1 MKAFLDF
8 IANNH
13 VVAIIVAAVIAVAVA
28 TLIIVSAKKKQ
39 KKRDK
44 EYAEMFKEVPIVN
57 DDTEEINANENL
69 PEFTV
74 HEMDWLKG
82 ERGFEGVL
90 RTKLPPL
97 KAQPE
102 TAASNAKSTATP
114 DDGEAKQTKQ
124 ATQPENI
131 GKDEPKNVATA
142 TDETSKSAKKQKK
155 SSKKAENEAKK
166 KIATDGNAG
175 TNAETVAIASTQLSI
190 DDLTEKKIADPDEKA
205 ISDEKVISDEKAIAD
220 ASENVKTENIKEE
233 QMKKETAKRATVKAE
248 ANTPAEKVATEKT
261 VAEKTAA
268 RRTATEKVAAEKPV
282 TNKTEKVIA
291 EKPATDK
298 TEKVVT
304 EKPAAN
310 KTENVV
316 AEKTATDKTENVV
329 TEKPATDKTDK
340 KTLGKWII
348 KEKGEGEF
356 VAYLYANNKELML
369 TSETYSSPDG
379 AKKGIATIRKNAAID
394 DNFTYYRDKNKNYF
408 FKLKTSKNRFLCVG
422 ETYANKS
429 ACLKSIESVK
439 NFVDSPL
446 AEKIEKDVTVINYT
460 PMQDETYV
468 PRKNSGKWIISKL
481 DDETYFAQLFAS
493 NGELLLSSESYA
505 SYSSAKD
512 AVENITQNGLNGNF
526 IIDSDKKGRYFFK
539 IRNAQKLTLCVG
551 ETYSQLT
558 ACQSAIESVFGFL
571 KTAKL
576 AEGK

>member
-1 MKAFLDF
+1 MKAILDF
-8 IANNH
+8 IANNR
-13 VVAIIVAAVIAVAVA
+13 VVTIIFTAVIVIAVVVFLIVA
-28 TLIIVSAKKKQ
+28 AKKKQ
-39 KKRDK
+39 QKRDK

-57 DDTEEINANENL
+57 ADTEEINANENL

-90 RTKLPPL
+90 RTKLPPV
-97 KAQPE
+97 KAQRE
-102 TAASNAKSTATP
+102 TEANNPKPTENADAKATRTLRTESGP
-114 DDGEAKQTKQ
+114 NNTVKA
-124 ATQPENI
+124 N
-131 GKDEPKNVATA
+131 DES
-142 TDETSKSAKKQKK
+142 DESAKKQKK
-155 SSKKAENEAKK
+155 SGKKTEKDGK
-166 KIATDGNAG
+166 RKTATNDNK
-175 TNAETVAIASTQLSI
+175 ETGAVVSTQLSI
-190 DDLTEKKIADPDEKA
+190 DDLTEKNAAETDEKT
-205 ISDEKVISDEKAIAD
+205 IAD
-220 ASENVKTENIKEE
+220 ASESVKSVKKENIKEE
-233 QMKKETAKRATVKAE
+233 IMKKGSTKSATVKTE
-248 ANTPAEKVATEKT
+248 TDTPAEKVATEQT
-261 VAEKTAA
+261 
-268 RRTATEKVAAEKPV
+268 AAEKPV
-282 TNKTEKVIA
+282 TEKTAKEKVI
-291 EKPATDK
+291 E
-298 TEKVVT
+298 
-304 EKPAAN
+304 EKPAA
-310 KTENVV
+310 
-316 AEKTATDKTENVV
+316 
-329 TEKPATDKTDK
+329 DK

-356 VAYLYANNKELML
+356 VAYLYANNKEIML

-394 DNFTYYRDKNKNYF
+394 ENFTYYRDKNKNYF
-408 FKLKTSKNRFLCVG
+408 FKLKTSKNRLLCAG

-446 AEKIEKDVTVINYT
+446 AEKIEKDVTIINYT
-460 PMQDETYV
+460 PGQDEAYT
-468 PRKNSGKWIISKL
+468 PRKNSGKWVISEL
-481 DDETYFAQLFAS
+481 DDETFIAQLFAS

-526 IIDSDKKGRYFFK
+526 IIDSDKKGRFFFK

-576 AEGK
+576 AEEK

>member
-1 MKAFLDF
+1 MKAILDF
-8 IANNH
+8 IANNR
-13 VVAIIVAAVIAVAVA
+13 VVTIIFAAVVVIAVVVFLIVAA
-28 TLIIVSAKKKQ
+28 KKNQ

-90 RTKLPPL
+90 RTKLPPV
-97 KAQPE
+97 KAQRGTEANNPKPTENADEQAARTLRPE
-102 TAASNAKSTATP
+102 SGPNNTVKAN
-114 DDGEAKQTKQ
+114 
-124 ATQPENI
+124 
-131 GKDEPKNVATA
+131 DES
-142 TDETSKSAKKQKK
+142 DESAKKQKK
-155 SSKKAENEAKK
+155 SGKKAEKDGK
-166 KIATDGNAG
+166 RKTATNDNK
-175 TNAETVAIASTQLSI
+175 ETGAAVSTQLSI
-190 DDLTEKKIADPDEKA
+190 DDLTEKNADETDEKTF
-205 ISDEKVISDEKAIAD
+205 AD
-220 ASENVKTENIKEE
+220 ASESVKSVKKENIKEE
-233 QMKKETAKRATVKAE
+233 IMKKGSTKNSTAKTE
-248 ANTPAEKVATEKT
+248 ADIPAEKVATEQT
-261 VAEKTAA
+261 VAEKSV
-268 RRTATEKVAAEKPV
+268 TEKTTK
-282 TNKTEKVIA
+282 EKVIA
-291 EKPATDK
+291 EKPA
-298 TEKVVT
+298 
-304 EKPAAN
+304 A
-310 KTENVV
+310 
-316 AEKTATDKTENVV
+316 
-329 TEKPATDKTDK
+329 DK
-340 KTLGKWII
+340 KALGKWII

-356 VAYLYANNKELML
+356 VAYLYANNKEIML

-394 DNFTYYRDKNKNYF
+394 ENFTYYRDKNKNYF
-408 FKLKTSKNRFLCVG
+408 FKLKTSKNRLLCAG

-446 AEKIEKDVTVINYT
+446 AEKIEKDVTIINYT
-460 PMQDETYV
+460 PGQDEAYT
-468 PRKNSGKWIISKL
+468 PRKNSGKWVISEL
-481 DDETYFAQLFAS
+481 DDETFIAQLFAS

-526 IIDSDKKGRYFFK
+526 IIDSDKKGRFFFK

-576 AEGK
+576 AEEK

>member
-1 MKAFLDF
+1 MKAILDF
-8 IANNH
+8 IANNRAVTIIFAA
-13 VVAIIVAAVIAVAVA
+13 VVVIAVVVFLIVA
-28 TLIIVSAKKKQ
+28 AKKKQ
-39 KKRDK
+39 QKRDK

-90 RTKLPPL
+90 RTKLPPV
-97 KAQPE
+97 KAQRETEANNPNPTENADAKATRTLRPE
-102 TAASNAKSTATP
+102 SEPNDTVKAN
-114 DDGEAKQTKQ
+114 
-124 ATQPENI
+124 
-131 GKDEPKNVATA
+131 DES
-142 TDETSKSAKKQKK
+142 DESAKKQKK
-155 SSKKAENEAKK
+155 SGKKAEKDGKK
-166 KIATDGNAG
+166 KTATNDNK
-175 TNAETVAIASTQLSI
+175 ETGAAVSTQLSI
-190 DDLTEKKIADPDEKA
+190 DDLTEKNADETDEKTF
-205 ISDEKVISDEKAIAD
+205 AD
-220 ASENVKTENIKEE
+220 ASESVKSVKKENIKEE
-233 QMKKETAKRATVKAE
+233 IMKKGSTKNSTVKTE
-248 ANTPAEKVATEKT
+248 ADIPAEKVATEQT
-261 VAEKTAA
+261 VAEKSV
-268 RRTATEKVAAEKPV
+268 TEKTTK
-282 TNKTEKVIA
+282 EKVIA
-291 EKPATDK
+291 EKPA
-298 TEKVVT
+298 
-304 EKPAAN
+304 A
-310 KTENVV
+310 
-316 AEKTATDKTENVV
+316 
-329 TEKPATDKTDK
+329 DK

-356 VAYLYANNKELML
+356 VAYLYANNKEIML

-394 DNFTYYRDKNKNYF
+394 ENFTYYRDKNKNYF
-408 FKLKTSKNRFLCVG
+408 FKLKTSKNRLLCAG

-446 AEKIEKDVTVINYT
+446 AEKIEKDVTIINYT
-460 PMQDETYV
+460 PGQDEAYT
-468 PRKNSGKWIISKL
+468 PRKNSGKWVISEL
-481 DDETYFAQLFAS
+481 DDETFIAQLFAS

-526 IIDSDKKGRYFFK
+526 IIDSDKKGRFFFK

-576 AEGK
+576 AEEK

>member
-1 MKAFLDF
+1 MKAILDF
-8 IANNH
+8 IANNRAVTIIFAA
-13 VVAIIVAAVIAVAVA
+13 VVVIAVVVFLIVAA
-28 TLIIVSAKKKQ
+28 KKNQ

-57 DDTEEINANENL
+57 ADTEEINANENL

-90 RTKLPPL
+90 RTKLPPV
-97 KAQPE
+97 KAQRETEANNPKPTENADAKATRSLRPE
-102 TAASNAKSTATP
+102 SAP
-114 DDGEAKQTKQ
+114 DNTVKA
-124 ATQPENI
+124 N
-131 GKDEPKNVATA
+131 DES
-142 TDETSKSAKKQKK
+142 DESAKKQKK
-155 SSKKAENEAKK
+155 SGKKAEKDGK
-166 KIATDGNAG
+166 RKTATNDNK
-175 TNAETVAIASTQLSI
+175 ETGAAVSTQLSI
-190 DDLTEKKIADPDEKA
+190 DDLTEKNAAETDEKTF
-205 ISDEKVISDEKAIAD
+205 AD
-220 ASENVKTENIKEE
+220 ASESVKSVKKENIKEE
-233 QMKKETAKRATVKAE
+233 IMKKGSTKNATVKTKADI
-248 ANTPAEKVATEKT
+248 PAEKVATEQT
-261 VAEKTAA
+261 VAEKS
-268 RRTATEKVAAEKPV
+268 ATEKN
-282 TNKTEKVIA
+282 TQEKVVA
-291 EKPATDK
+291 EKPA
-298 TEKVVT
+298 
-304 EKPAAN
+304 A
-310 KTENVV
+310 
-316 AEKTATDKTENVV
+316 
-329 TEKPATDKTDK
+329 DK
-340 KTLGKWII
+340 KSLGKWII

-356 VAYLYANNKELML
+356 VAYLYANNKEIML

-394 DNFTYYRDKNKNYF
+394 ENFTYYRDKNKNYF
-408 FKLKTSKNRFLCVG
+408 FKLKTSKNRLLCAG

-446 AEKIEKDVTVINYT
+446 AEKIEKDVTIINYT
-460 PMQDETYV
+460 PGQDEAYT
-468 PRKNSGKWIISKL
+468 PRKNSGKWVISEL
-481 DDETYFAQLFAS
+481 DDETFIAQLFAS

-526 IIDSDKKGRYFFK
+526 IIDSDKKGRFFFK

-576 AEGK
+576 AEEK

>member
-1 MKAFLDF
+1 MKAILDF
-8 IANNH
+8 IANNR
-13 VVAIIVAAVIAVAVA
+13 VVTIIFAAVVVIAVVVFIIVAA
-28 TLIIVSAKKKQ
+28 KKKQ
-39 KKRDK
+39 QKRDK

-90 RTKLPPL
+90 RTKLPPV
-97 KAQPE
+97 KAQRGTEANNPKPTE
-102 TAASNAKSTATP
+102 NA
-114 DDGEAKQTKQ
+114 DEQ
-124 ATQPENI
+124 ATRTLRPESGPNNTV
-131 GKDEPKNVATA
+131 KANDES
-142 TDETSKSAKKQKK
+142 DESAKKQKK
-155 SSKKAENEAKK
+155 SGKKAEKDGK
-166 KIATDGNAG
+166 RKTATNDNK
-175 TNAETVAIASTQLSI
+175 ETGAAVSTQLSI
-190 DDLTEKKIADPDEKA
+190 DDLTEKNADETDEKTF
-205 ISDEKVISDEKAIAD
+205 AD
-220 ASENVKTENIKEE
+220 ASESVKSVKIENIKEE
-233 QMKKETAKRATVKAE
+233 IMKKGSTKNSTVKTE
-248 ANTPAEKVATEKT
+248 ADIPAEKVATEQT
-261 VAEKTAA
+261 VAEKSV
-268 RRTATEKVAAEKPV
+268 TEKNTK
-282 TNKTEKVIA
+282 EKVIA
-291 EKPATDK
+291 EKPA
-298 TEKVVT
+298 
-304 EKPAAN
+304 A
-310 KTENVV
+310 
-316 AEKTATDKTENVV
+316 
-329 TEKPATDKTDK
+329 DK
-340 KTLGKWII
+340 KALGKWII

-356 VAYLYANNKELML
+356 VAYLYANNKEIML

-394 DNFTYYRDKNKNYF
+394 ENFTYYRDKNKNYF
-408 FKLKTSKNRFLCVG
+408 FKLKTSKNRLLCAG

-446 AEKIEKDVTVINYT
+446 AEKIEKDVTIINYT
-460 PMQDETYV
+460 PGQDEAYT
-468 PRKNSGKWIISKL
+468 PRKNSGKWVISEL
-481 DDETYFAQLFAS
+481 DDETFIAQLFAS

-526 IIDSDKKGRYFFK
+526 IIDSDKKGRFFFK

-576 AEGK
+576 AEEK

>member
-1 MKAFLDF
+1 MKAILDF
-8 IANNH
+8 IANNR
-13 VVAIIVAAVIAVAVA
+13 VVTIIFAAVVVIAVVVFLIVAA
-28 TLIIVSAKKKQ
+28 KKNQ

-57 DDTEEINANENL
+57 ADTEEINANENL

-90 RTKLPPL
+90 RTKLPPV
-97 KAQPE
+97 KAQRETEANNPKPTENADAKATRTLRPE
-102 TAASNAKSTATP
+102 SGPNDTVKAN
-114 DDGEAKQTKQ
+114 
-124 ATQPENI
+124 
-131 GKDEPKNVATA
+131 DES
-142 TDETSKSAKKQKK
+142 DESAKKQKK
-155 SSKKAENEAKK
+155 SGKKTEKDGK
-166 KIATDGNAG
+166 RKTATNDNK
-175 TNAETVAIASTQLSI
+175 ETGAVVSTQLSI
-190 DDLTEKKIADPDEKA
+190 DDLTEKNADETDEKTF
-205 ISDEKVISDEKAIAD
+205 AD
-220 ASENVKTENIKEE
+220 ASESVKSVKKENIKEE
-233 QMKKETAKRATVKAE
+233 IMKKGSTKNSTAKTE
-248 ANTPAEKVATEKT
+248 ADIPAEKVATEQT
-261 VAEKTAA
+261 VAEKSV
-268 RRTATEKVAAEKPV
+268 TEKTTK
-282 TNKTEKVIA
+282 EKVIA
-291 EKPATDK
+291 EKPA
-298 TEKVVT
+298 
-304 EKPAAN
+304 A
-310 KTENVV
+310 
-316 AEKTATDKTENVV
+316 
-329 TEKPATDKTDK
+329 DK
-340 KTLGKWII
+340 KPLGKWVI

-356 VAYLYANNKELML
+356 VAYLYANNKEIML

-394 DNFTYYRDKNKNYF
+394 ENFTYYRDKNKNYF
-408 FKLKTSKNRFLCVG
+408 FKLKTSKNRLLCAG

-446 AEKIEKDVTVINYT
+446 AEKIEKDVTIINYT
-460 PMQDETYV
+460 PGQDEAYT
-468 PRKNSGKWIISKL
+468 PRKNSGKWVISEL
-481 DDETYFAQLFAS
+481 DDETFIAQLFAS

-526 IIDSDKKGRYFFK
+526 IIDSDKKGRFFFK

-576 AEGK
+576 AEEK

>member
-1 MKAFLDF
+1 MKAILDF
-8 IANNH
+8 IANNRAVTIIFAA
-13 VVAIIVAAVIAVAVA
+13 VVVIAVVVFLIVAA
-28 TLIIVSAKKKQ
+28 KKNQ

-57 DDTEEINANENL
+57 ADTEEINANENL

-90 RTKLPPL
+90 RTKLPPV
-97 KAQPE
+97 KAQRETEANNPKPTENADAKATRSLRPE
-102 TAASNAKSTATP
+102 SGP
-114 DDGEAKQTKQ
+114 DNTVKA
-124 ATQPENI
+124 N
-131 GKDEPKNVATA
+131 DES
-142 TDETSKSAKKQKK
+142 DESAKKQKK
-155 SSKKAENEAKK
+155 SGKKAEKDGK
-166 KIATDGNAG
+166 RKTATNDNK
-175 TNAETVAIASTQLSI
+175 ETGAAVSTQLSI
-190 DDLTEKKIADPDEKA
+190 DDLTEKNAAETDEKTF
-205 ISDEKVISDEKAIAD
+205 AD
-220 ASENVKTENIKEE
+220 ASESVKSVKKENIKEDI
-233 QMKKETAKRATVKAE
+233 MKKGSTKNATVKTKADI
-248 ANTPAEKVATEKT
+248 PAEKVATEQT
-261 VAEKTAA
+261 VAEKS
-268 RRTATEKVAAEKPV
+268 ATEKN
-282 TNKTEKVIA
+282 TQEKVVA
-291 EKPATDK
+291 EKPA
-298 TEKVVT
+298 
-304 EKPAAN
+304 A
-310 KTENVV
+310 
-316 AEKTATDKTENVV
+316 
-329 TEKPATDKTDK
+329 DK
-340 KTLGKWII
+340 KSLGKWII

-356 VAYLYANNKELML
+356 VAYLYANNKEIML

-394 DNFTYYRDKNKNYF
+394 ENFTYYRDKNKNYF
-408 FKLKTSKNRFLCVG
+408 FKLKTSKNRLLCAG

-446 AEKIEKDVTVINYT
+446 AEKIEKDVTIINYT
-460 PMQDETYV
+460 PGQDEAYT
-468 PRKNSGKWIISKL
+468 PRKNSGKWVISEL
-481 DDETYFAQLFAS
+481 DDETFIAQLFAS

-526 IIDSDKKGRYFFK
+526 IIDSDKKGRFFFK

-576 AEGK
+576 AEEK

>member
-1 MKAFLDF
+1 MKAILDF
-8 IANNH
+8 IANNR
-13 VVAIIVAAVIAVAVA
+13 VVTIIFAAVIVIAVVVFLIVA
-28 TLIIVSAKKKQ
+28 AKKKQ

-90 RTKLPPL
+90 RTKLPPV
-97 KAQPE
+97 KAQRE
-102 TAASNAKSTATP
+102 TEANNPKPTENA
-114 DDGEAKQTKQ
+114 DEQ
-124 ATQPENI
+124 ATRTLRPESGPNDTV
-131 GKDEPKNVATA
+131 KANDES
-142 TDETSKSAKKQKK
+142 DESAKKQKK
-155 SSKKAENEAKK
+155 SGKKAEKDGK
-166 KIATDGNAG
+166 RKTATNDNK
-175 TNAETVAIASTQLSI
+175 ETGAAVSTQLSI
-190 DDLTEKKIADPDEKA
+190 DDLTEKTADETDEKTF
-205 ISDEKVISDEKAIAD
+205 AD
-220 ASENVKTENIKEE
+220 ASSVKSVKIDNIKEE
-233 QMKKETAKRATVKAE
+233 IMKKGSTKNATAKTE
-248 ANTPAEKVATEKT
+248 ADIPAEKVATEQT
-261 VAEKTAA
+261 VAEKSV
-268 RRTATEKVAAEKPV
+268 TEKTTK
-282 TNKTEKVIA
+282 EKVIA
-291 EKPATDK
+291 EKPA
-298 TEKVVT
+298 
-304 EKPAAN
+304 A
-310 KTENVV
+310 
-316 AEKTATDKTENVV
+316 
-329 TEKPATDKTDK
+329 DK
-340 KTLGKWII
+340 KTLGKWVI

-356 VAYLYANNKELML
+356 VAYLYANNKEIML

-394 DNFTYYRDKNKNYF
+394 ENFTYYRDKNKNYF
-408 FKLKTSKNRFLCVG
+408 FKLKTSKNRLLCAG

-446 AEKIEKDVTVINYT
+446 AEKIEKDVTIINYT
-460 PMQDETYV
+460 PGQDEAYT
-468 PRKNSGKWIISKL
+468 PRKNSGKWVISEL
-481 DDETYFAQLFAS
+481 DDETFIAQLFAS

-526 IIDSDKKGRYFFK
+526 IIDSDKKGRFFFK

-576 AEGK
+576 AEEK

>member
-1 MKAFLDF
+1 MKAILDF
-8 IANNH
+8 IANNR
-13 VVAIIVAAVIAVAVA
+13 VVTIIFAAVVVIAVVVFLIVAA
-28 TLIIVSAKKKQ
+28 KKNQ

-90 RTKLPPL
+90 RTKLPPV
-97 KAQPE
+97 KAQRETEANNPNPTENADAKATRTLRPE
-102 TAASNAKSTATP
+102 SEPNDTVKAN
-114 DDGEAKQTKQ
+114 
-124 ATQPENI
+124 
-131 GKDEPKNVATA
+131 DES
-142 TDETSKSAKKQKK
+142 DESAKRQKK
-155 SSKKAENEAKK
+155 SGKKAEKDGK
-166 KIATDGNAG
+166 RKTATNDNK
-175 TNAETVAIASTQLSI
+175 ETGAAVSTQLSI
-190 DDLTEKKIADPDEKA
+190 DDLTEKNADETDEKT
-205 ISDEKVISDEKAIAD
+205 IAD
-220 ASENVKTENIKEE
+220 ASESVKSVKIENIKEE
-233 QMKKETAKRATVKAE
+233 IMKKGSTKNSTAKTE
-248 ANTPAEKVATEKT
+248 ADIPAEKVATEQT
-261 VAEKTAA
+261 VAEKSV
-268 RRTATEKVAAEKPV
+268 TEKTTK
-282 TNKTEKVIA
+282 EKVVA
-291 EKPATDK
+291 EKPA
-298 TEKVVT
+298 
-304 EKPAAN
+304 
-310 KTENVV
+310 
-316 AEKTATDKTENVV
+316 
-329 TEKPATDKTDK
+329 TDK
-340 KTLGKWII
+340 KTLGKWVI

-356 VAYLYANNKELML
+356 VAYLYANNKEIML

-394 DNFTYYRDKNKNYF
+394 ENFTYYRDKNKNYF
-408 FKLKTSKNRFLCVG
+408 FKLKTSKNRLLCAG

-446 AEKIEKDVTVINYT
+446 AEKIEKDVTIINYT
-460 PMQDETYV
+460 PGQDEAYT
-468 PRKNSGKWIISKL
+468 PRKNSGKWVISEL
-481 DDETYFAQLFAS
+481 DDETFIAQLFAS

-526 IIDSDKKGRYFFK
+526 IIDSDKKGRFFFK

-576 AEGK
+576 AEEK

>member
-1 MKAFLDF
+1 MKAILDF
-8 IANNH
+8 IANNR
-13 VVAIIVAAVIAVAVA
+13 VVTIIFAAVVVIAVVVFLIVAA
-28 TLIIVSAKKKQ
+28 KKNQ

-90 RTKLPPL
+90 RTKLPPV
-97 KAQPE
+97 KAQRGTEANNPKPTE
-102 TAASNAKSTATP
+102 NADA
-114 DDGEAKQTKQ
+114 Q
-124 ATQPENI
+124 ATRTLRPESGPNNTV
-131 GKDEPKNVATA
+131 KANDES
-142 TDETSKSAKKQKK
+142 DESAKKQKK
-155 SSKKAENEAKK
+155 SGKKTEKDGK
-166 KIATDGNAG
+166 RKTATNDNK
-175 TNAETVAIASTQLSI
+175 ETGAAVSTQLSI
-190 DDLTEKKIADPDEKA
+190 DDLTEKNADETDEKTF
-205 ISDEKVISDEKAIAD
+205 AD
-220 ASENVKTENIKEE
+220 ASENVKSVKKENIKEE
-233 QMKKETAKRATVKAE
+233 IMKKGSTKSATVKTE
-248 ANTPAEKVATEKT
+248 ADVPVEKVATEQT
-261 VAEKTAA
+261 VAEKSV
-268 RRTATEKVAAEKPV
+268 TEKTTK
-282 TNKTEKVIA
+282 EKVIA
-291 EKPATDK
+291 EKPA
-298 TEKVVT
+298 
-304 EKPAAN
+304 A
-310 KTENVV
+310 
-316 AEKTATDKTENVV
+316 
-329 TEKPATDKTDK
+329 DK
-340 KTLGKWII
+340 KTLGKWVI

-356 VAYLYANNKELML
+356 VAYLYANNKEIML

-394 DNFTYYRDKNKNYF
+394 ENFTYYRDKNKNYF
-408 FKLKTSKNRFLCVG
+408 FKLKTSKNRLLCAG

-446 AEKIEKDVTVINYT
+446 AEKIEKDVTIINYT
-460 PMQDETYV
+460 PGQDEAYT
-468 PRKNSGKWIISKL
+468 PRKNSGKWVISEL
-481 DDETYFAQLFAS
+481 DDETFIAQLFAS

-526 IIDSDKKGRYFFK
+526 IIDSDKKGRFFFK

-571 KTAKL
+571 KSAKL
-576 AEGK
+576 AEEK

>member
-1 MKAFLDF
+1 MKAILDF
-8 IANNH
+8 IANNR
-13 VVAIIVAAVIAVAVA
+13 VVTIIFAAVVVIAVVVFLIVAA
-28 TLIIVSAKKKQ
+28 KKSQ

-90 RTKLPPL
+90 RTKLPPV
-97 KAQPE
+97 KAQRE
-102 TAASNAKSTATP
+102 TEANNPKPTENA
-114 DDGEAKQTKQ
+114 DEQ
-124 ATQPENI
+124 ATRTLRPESGPNDTV
-131 GKDEPKNVATA
+131 KANDES
-142 TDETSKSAKKQKK
+142 DESAKKQKK
-155 SSKKAENEAKK
+155 SGKKAEKDGK
-166 KIATDGNAG
+166 RKTATNDNK
-175 TNAETVAIASTQLSI
+175 ETGAAVSTQLSI
-190 DDLTEKKIADPDEKA
+190 DDLTEKNADKTDEKTF
-205 ISDEKVISDEKAIAD
+205 AD
-220 ASENVKTENIKEE
+220 ASESVKSVKKENIKEE
-233 QMKKETAKRATVKAE
+233 IMKKGSTKNSTVKTE
-248 ANTPAEKVATEKT
+248 ADIPAEKVATEQT
-261 VAEKTAA
+261 VAEKSV
-268 RRTATEKVAAEKPV
+268 TEKTTK
-282 TNKTEKVIA
+282 EKVVA
-291 EKPATDK
+291 EKPA
-298 TEKVVT
+298 
-304 EKPAAN
+304 A
-310 KTENVV
+310 
-316 AEKTATDKTENVV
+316 
-329 TEKPATDKTDK
+329 DK
-340 KTLGKWII
+340 KSLGKWII

-356 VAYLYANNKELML
+356 VAYLYANNKEIML

-394 DNFTYYRDKNKNYF
+394 ENFTYYRDKNKNYF
-408 FKLKTSKNRFLCVG
+408 FKLKTSKNRLLCAG

-446 AEKIEKDVTVINYT
+446 AEKIEKDVTIINYT
-460 PMQDETYV
+460 PGQDEAYT
-468 PRKNSGKWIISKL
+468 PRKNSGKWVISEL
-481 DDETYFAQLFAS
+481 DDETFIAQLFAS

-526 IIDSDKKGRYFFK
+526 IIDSDKKGRFFFK

-576 AEGK
+576 AEEK

>member
-1 MKAFLDF
+1 MKAILDF
-8 IANNH
+8 IANNR
-13 VVAIIVAAVIAVAVA
+13 VVTIIFAAVVVIAVVVFLIVAA
-28 TLIIVSAKKKQ
+28 KKNQ

-90 RTKLPPL
+90 RTKLPPV
-97 KAQPE
+97 KAQRE
-102 TAASNAKSTATP
+102 TEANNPKPTENA
-114 DDGEAKQTKQ
+114 DEQ
-124 ATQPENI
+124 ATRTLRPESGPNNTV
-131 GKDEPKNVATA
+131 KANDES
-142 TDETSKSAKKQKK
+142 DESAKKQKK
-155 SSKKAENEAKK
+155 SGKKAEKDGK
-166 KIATDGNAG
+166 RKTATNDNK
-175 TNAETVAIASTQLSI
+175 ETGAAVSTQLSI
-190 DDLTEKKIADPDEKA
+190 DDLTEKTADETDEKTF
-205 ISDEKVISDEKAIAD
+205 AD
-220 ASENVKTENIKEE
+220 ASESVKSVKKENIKEE
-233 QMKKETAKRATVKAE
+233 IMKKGSTKNATVKTE
-248 ANTPAEKVATEKT
+248 ADVPAEKVATEQT
-261 VAEKTAA
+261 VAEKSV
-268 RRTATEKVAAEKPV
+268 TEKTTK
-282 TNKTEKVIA
+282 EKVVA
-291 EKPATDK
+291 EKPA
-298 TEKVVT
+298 
-304 EKPAAN
+304 A
-310 KTENVV
+310 
-316 AEKTATDKTENVV
+316 
-329 TEKPATDKTDK
+329 DK
-340 KTLGKWII
+340 KALGKWII

-356 VAYLYANNKELML
+356 VAYLYANNKEIML

-394 DNFTYYRDKNKNYF
+394 ENFTYYRDKNKNYF
-408 FKLKTSKNRFLCVG
+408 FKLKTSKNRLLCAG

-446 AEKIEKDVTVINYT
+446 AEKIEKDVTIINYT
-460 PMQDETYV
+460 PGQDEAYT
-468 PRKNSGKWIISKL
+468 PRKNSGKWVISEL
-481 DDETYFAQLFAS
+481 DDETFIAQLFAS

-526 IIDSDKKGRYFFK
+526 IIDSDKKGRFFFK

-576 AEGK
+576 AEEK

>member
-1 MKAFLDF
+1 MKAILDF
-8 IANNH
+8 IANNR
-13 VVAIIVAAVIAVAVA
+13 VVTIIFAAVVVIAVVVFLIVAA
-28 TLIIVSAKKKQ
+28 KKNQ

-57 DDTEEINANENL
+57 ADTEEINANENL

-90 RTKLPPL
+90 RTKLLPV
-97 KAQPE
+97 KAQRETEANNPKPTENADAKATRSLRPE
-102 TAASNAKSTATP
+102 SGP
-114 DDGEAKQTKQ
+114 DNTVKA
-124 ATQPENI
+124 N
-131 GKDEPKNVATA
+131 DES
-142 TDETSKSAKKQKK
+142 DESAKKQKK
-155 SSKKAENEAKK
+155 SGKKAEKDGK
-166 KIATDGNAG
+166 RKTATNDNK
-175 TNAETVAIASTQLSI
+175 ETSAAVSTQLSI
-190 DDLTEKKIADPDEKA
+190 DDLTEKNADETDEKTF
-205 ISDEKVISDEKAIAD
+205 AD
-220 ASENVKTENIKEE
+220 ASESVKSVKKENIKEE
-233 QMKKETAKRATVKAE
+233 IMKKGSTKNATVKTKADI
-248 ANTPAEKVATEKT
+248 PAEKVATEQT
-261 VAEKTAA
+261 VAEKSV
-268 RRTATEKVAAEKPV
+268 TEKTTK
-282 TNKTEKVIA
+282 EKVVA
-291 EKPATDK
+291 EKPA
-298 TEKVVT
+298 
-304 EKPAAN
+304 A
-310 KTENVV
+310 
-316 AEKTATDKTENVV
+316 
-329 TEKPATDKTDK
+329 DK
-340 KTLGKWII
+340 KSLGKWII

-356 VAYLYANNKELML
+356 VAYLYANNKEIML

-394 DNFTYYRDKNKNYF
+394 ENFTYYRDKNKNYF
-408 FKLKTSKNRFLCVG
+408 FKLKTSKNRLLCAG

-446 AEKIEKDVTVINYT
+446 AEKIEKDVTIINYT
-460 PMQDETYV
+460 PGQDEAYT
-468 PRKNSGKWIISKL
+468 PRKNSGKWVISEL
-481 DDETYFAQLFAS
+481 DDETFIAQLFAS

-526 IIDSDKKGRYFFK
+526 IIDSDKKGRFFFK

-576 AEGK
+576 AEEK

>member
-1 MKAFLDF
+1 MKAILDF
-8 IANNH
+8 IANNR
-13 VVAIIVAAVIAVAVA
+13 VVTIIFAAVVVIAVVVFLIVAA
-28 TLIIVSAKKKQ
+28 KKNQ

-57 DDTEEINANENL
+57 ADTEEINANENL

-90 RTKLPPL
+90 RTKLPPV
-97 KAQPE
+97 KAQRETEANNPKPTENADAKATRTLRPE
-102 TAASNAKSTATP
+102 SGPNNTEKAN
-114 DDGEAKQTKQ
+114 
-124 ATQPENI
+124 
-131 GKDEPKNVATA
+131 DES
-142 TDETSKSAKKQKK
+142 DESAKKQKK
-155 SSKKAENEAKK
+155 SGKKAEKDGK
-166 KIATDGNAG
+166 RKTATNDNK
-175 TNAETVAIASTQLSI
+175 ETGAAVSTQLSI
-190 DDLTEKKIADPDEKA
+190 DDLTEKNADETDEKTF
-205 ISDEKVISDEKAIAD
+205 AD
-220 ASENVKTENIKEE
+220 ASESIKRVKKENIKEE
-233 QMKKETAKRATVKAE
+233 IMKKGSTKNSTVKTE
-248 ANTPAEKVATEKT
+248 ADIPAEKVATEQT
-261 VAEKTAA
+261 VAEKSV
-268 RRTATEKVAAEKPV
+268 TEKTTK
-282 TNKTEKVIA
+282 EKVVA
-291 EKPATDK
+291 EKPA
-298 TEKVVT
+298 
-304 EKPAAN
+304 
-310 KTENVV
+310 
-316 AEKTATDKTENVV
+316 
-329 TEKPATDKTDK
+329 TDK
-340 KTLGKWII
+340 KTLGKWVI

-356 VAYLYANNKELML
+356 VAYLYANNKEIML

-394 DNFTYYRDKNKNYF
+394 ENFTYYRDKNKNYF
-408 FKLKTSKNRFLCVG
+408 FKLKTSKNRLLCAG

-446 AEKIEKDVTVINYT
+446 AEKIEKDVTIINYT
-460 PMQDETYV
+460 PGQDEAYT
-468 PRKNSGKWIISKL
+468 PRKNSGKWVISEL
-481 DDETYFAQLFAS
+481 DDETFIAQLFAS

-526 IIDSDKKGRYFFK
+526 IIDSDKKGRFFFK

-576 AEGK
+576 AEEK

>member
-8 IANNH
+8 IASNH
-13 VVAIIVAAVIAVAVA
+13 VVAIIIAAVIAIAVA

-102 TAASNAKSTATP
+102 TAASNAKSIATP

-124 ATQPENI
+124 AAQPENI

-142 TDETSKSAKKQKK
+142 TDEVAKSAKKQKK
-155 SSKKAENEAKK
+155 SSKKAEKEAKK
-166 KIATDGNAG
+166 KIATDGAAG
-175 TNAETVAIASTQLSI
+175 TNAEPVAIASTQLSI

-205 ISDEKVISDEKAIAD
+205 ISDKKVIAD
-220 ASENVKTENIKEE
+220 ASESVKTENIKEE
-233 QMKKETAKRATVKAE
+233 QMKKESAKRATVKAE
-248 ANTPAEKVATEKT
+248 ANTPAEKVATEKI

-268 RRTATEKVAAEKPV
+268 RRTATEKIAAEKHAA
-282 TNKTEKVIA
+282 NKTEKVVA

-304 EKPAAN
+304 EKPA
-310 KTENVV
+310 
-316 AEKTATDKTENVV
+316 TDKTENVV
-329 TEKPATDKTDK
+329 TEKPATDKAENVVTEKPATDKTDK
-340 KTLGKWII
+340 KALGKWII
-348 KEKGEGEF
+348 KEKGDGEF

-408 FKLKTSKNRFLCVG
+408 FKLKTSKNRFLCAG

-468 PRKNSGKWIISKL
+468 PRKNSGKWVISKL

>member
-1 MKAFLDF
+1 MKSILDF
-8 IANNH
+8 IANNRAVTIIFAA
-13 VVAIIVAAVIAVAVA
+13 VVVIAVVVFLIVAA
-28 TLIIVSAKKKQ
+28 KKNQ

-57 DDTEEINANENL
+57 ADTEEINANENL

-90 RTKLPPL
+90 RTKLPPV
-97 KAQPE
+97 KAQRETEANNPKPTENADAKATRSLRPE
-102 TAASNAKSTATP
+102 SGP
-114 DDGEAKQTKQ
+114 DNTVKA
-124 ATQPENI
+124 N
-131 GKDEPKNVATA
+131 DES
-142 TDETSKSAKKQKK
+142 DESAKKQKK
-155 SSKKAENEAKK
+155 SGKKAEKDGK
-166 KIATDGNAG
+166 RKTATNDNK
-175 TNAETVAIASTQLSI
+175 ETGAAVSTQLSI
-190 DDLTEKKIADPDEKA
+190 DDLTEKNAAETDEKTF
-205 ISDEKVISDEKAIAD
+205 AD
-220 ASENVKTENIKEE
+220 ASESVKSVKKENIKEE
-233 QMKKETAKRATVKAE
+233 IMKKGSTKNATVKTKADI
-248 ANTPAEKVATEKT
+248 PAEKVATEQT
-261 VAEKTAA
+261 VAEKS
-268 RRTATEKVAAEKPV
+268 ATEKN
-282 TNKTEKVIA
+282 TQEKVVA
-291 EKPATDK
+291 EKPA
-298 TEKVVT
+298 
-304 EKPAAN
+304 A
-310 KTENVV
+310 
-316 AEKTATDKTENVV
+316 
-329 TEKPATDKTDK
+329 DK
-340 KTLGKWII
+340 KSLGKWII

-356 VAYLYANNKELML
+356 VAYLYANNNEIML

-394 DNFTYYRDKNKNYF
+394 ENFTYYRDKNKNYF
-408 FKLKTSKNRFLCVG
+408 FKLKTSKNRLLCAG

-446 AEKIEKDVTVINYT
+446 AEKIEKDVTIINYT
-460 PMQDETYV
+460 PGQDEAYT
-468 PRKNSGKWIISKL
+468 PRKNSGKWVISEL
-481 DDETYFAQLFAS
+481 DDETFIAQLFAS

-526 IIDSDKKGRYFFK
+526 IIDSDKKGRFFFK

-576 AEGK
+576 AEEK

>member
-1 MKAFLDF
+1 MKAILDF
-8 IANNH
+8 IANNRAVTIIFAA
-13 VVAIIVAAVIAVAVA
+13 VVVIAVVVFLIVA
-28 TLIIVSAKKKQ
+28 AKKKQ
-39 KKRDK
+39 QKRDK

-90 RTKLPPL
+90 RTKLPPV
-97 KAQPE
+97 KAQHETEANNPKPTENADAKATRSLRPE
-102 TAASNAKSTATP
+102 SGP
-114 DDGEAKQTKQ
+114 DNTVKA
-124 ATQPENI
+124 N
-131 GKDEPKNVATA
+131 DES
-142 TDETSKSAKKQKK
+142 DESAKKQKK
-155 SSKKAENEAKK
+155 SGKKAEKDGK
-166 KIATDGNAG
+166 RKTATNDNK
-175 TNAETVAIASTQLSI
+175 ETGAAVSTQLSI
-190 DDLTEKKIADPDEKA
+190 DDLTEKNAAETDEKTF
-205 ISDEKVISDEKAIAD
+205 AD
-220 ASENVKTENIKEE
+220 ASESVKSVKKENIKEE
-233 QMKKETAKRATVKAE
+233 IMKKGSTKNATVKTKADI
-248 ANTPAEKVATEKT
+248 PAEKVATEQT
-261 VAEKTAA
+261 VAEKS
-268 RRTATEKVAAEKPV
+268 ATEKN
-282 TNKTEKVIA
+282 TQEKVVA
-291 EKPATDK
+291 EKPA
-298 TEKVVT
+298 
-304 EKPAAN
+304 A
-310 KTENVV
+310 
-316 AEKTATDKTENVV
+316 
-329 TEKPATDKTDK
+329 DK
-340 KTLGKWII
+340 KSLGKWII

-356 VAYLYANNKELML
+356 VAYLYANNKEIML

-394 DNFTYYRDKNKNYF
+394 ENFTYYRDKNKNYF
-408 FKLKTSKNRFLCVG
+408 FKLKTSKNRLLCAG

-446 AEKIEKDVTVINYT
+446 AEKIEKDVTIINYT
-460 PMQDETYV
+460 PGQDEAYT
-468 PRKNSGKWIISKL
+468 PRKNSGKWVISEL
-481 DDETYFAQLFAS
+481 DDETFIAQLFAS

-576 AEGK
+576 AEEK

>member
-1 MKAFLDF
+1 MKAILDF
-8 IANNH
+8 IANNR
-13 VVAIIVAAVIAVAVA
+13 VVTIIFAAVVVIAVVVF
-28 TLIIVSAKKKQ
+28 LIIAAKKRQ

-90 RTKLPPL
+90 RTKLPPV
-97 KAQPE
+97 KAQRE
-102 TAASNAKSTATP
+102 TEANNPKPTENADA
-114 DDGEAKQTKQ
+114 Q
-124 ATQPENI
+124 ATRTLRTESGPNDTEKAN
-131 GKDEPKNVATA
+131 DES
-142 TDETSKSAKKQKK
+142 DESAKKQKK
-155 SSKKAENEAKK
+155 SGKKAEKDGK
-166 KIATDGNAG
+166 RKTATNDNK
-175 TNAETVAIASTQLSI
+175 ETGAAVSTQLSI
-190 DDLTEKKIADPDEKA
+190 DDLTEKNADETDEKTF
-205 ISDEKVISDEKAIAD
+205 AD
-220 ASENVKTENIKEE
+220 ASESVKIENVKEE
-233 QMKKETAKRATVKAE
+233 IMKKGSTKNSTAKTE
-248 ANTPAEKVATEKT
+248 ADIPAEKVATEQT
-261 VAEKTAA
+261 VAEKSV
-268 RRTATEKVAAEKPV
+268 TEKTTK
-282 TNKTEKVIA
+282 EKVVA
-291 EKPATDK
+291 EKPA
-298 TEKVVT
+298 
-304 EKPAAN
+304 A
-310 KTENVV
+310 
-316 AEKTATDKTENVV
+316 
-329 TEKPATDKTDK
+329 DK
-340 KTLGKWII
+340 KALGKWII

-356 VAYLYANNKELML
+356 VAYLYANNKEIML

-394 DNFTYYRDKNKNYF
+394 ENFTYYRDKNKNYF
-408 FKLKTSKNRFLCVG
+408 FKLKTSKNRLLCAG

-446 AEKIEKDVTVINYT
+446 AEKIEKDVTIINYT
-460 PMQDETYV
+460 PGQDEAYT
-468 PRKNSGKWIISKL
+468 PRKNSGKWVISEL
-481 DDETYFAQLFAS
+481 DDETFIAQLFAS

-526 IIDSDKKGRYFFK
+526 IIDSDKKGRFFFK

-576 AEGK
+576 AEEK

>member
-1 MKAFLDF
+1 MKAILDF
-8 IANNH
+8 IANNR
-13 VVAIIVAAVIAVAVA
+13 VVTIIFAAVVVIAVVVFLIVAA
-28 TLIIVSAKKKQ
+28 KKNQ

-57 DDTEEINANENL
+57 ADTEEINANENL

-90 RTKLPPL
+90 RTKLPPV
-97 KAQPE
+97 KAQRE
-102 TAASNAKSTATP
+102 TEANNPKPTENADA
-114 DDGEAKQTKQ
+114 Q
-124 ATQPENI
+124 ATRTLRPESGPNYTV
-131 GKDEPKNVATA
+131 KANDES
-142 TDETSKSAKKQKK
+142 DESAKKQKK
-155 SSKKAENEAKK
+155 SGKKAEKDGK
-166 KIATDGNAG
+166 RKTATNDNK
-175 TNAETVAIASTQLSI
+175 ETGAAVSTQLSI
-190 DDLTEKKIADPDEKA
+190 DDLTEKTADETDEKTF
-205 ISDEKVISDEKAIAD
+205 AD
-220 ASENVKTENIKEE
+220 ASESVKSVKIENIKEE
-233 QMKKETAKRATVKAE
+233 IMKKRSTKNATVKTE
-248 ANTPAEKVATEKT
+248 ADIPAEKVATEQT
-261 VAEKTAA
+261 VAEKSV
-268 RRTATEKVAAEKPV
+268 TEKTTKEKI
-282 TNKTEKVIA
+282 IA
-291 EKPATDK
+291 EKPAADK
-298 TEKVVT
+298 
-304 EKPAAN
+304 A
-310 KTENVV
+310 
-316 AEKTATDKTENVV
+316 
-329 TEKPATDKTDK
+329 DK
-340 KTLGKWII
+340 KALGKWII

-356 VAYLYANNKELML
+356 VAYLYANNKEIML

-394 DNFTYYRDKNKNYF
+394 ENFTYYRDKNKNYF
-408 FKLKTSKNRFLCVG
+408 FKLKTSKNRLLCAG

-446 AEKIEKDVTVINYT
+446 AEKIEKDVTIINYT
-460 PMQDETYV
+460 PGQDEAYT
-468 PRKNSGKWIISKL
+468 PRKNSGKWVISEL
-481 DDETYFAQLFAS
+481 DDETFIAQLFAS

-576 AEGK
+576 AEEK

>member
-8 IANNH
+8 IASNH
-13 VVAIIVAAVIAVAVA
+13 VVAIIVAAAIAIAVA

-102 TAASNAKSTATP
+102 TAASNAKSTANP
-114 DDGEAKQTKQ
+114 DDGVAKQ
-124 ATQPENI
+124 AAQPEKIEKN
-131 GKDEPKNVATA
+131 EPKNVATA
-142 TDETSKSAKKQKK
+142 TDEVAKSAKKQKK
-155 SSKKAENEAKK
+155 SSKKTEKEAKK
-166 KIATDGNAG
+166 KIATDGAAG
-175 TNAETVAIASTQLSI
+175 TNAETVAIASMQLSI

-205 ISDEKVISDEKAIAD
+205 ISDKKAISNEKVIAD
-220 ASENVKTENIKEE
+220 ASESVKTENIKEE
-233 QMKKETAKRATVKAE
+233 QMKKESAKRATVKAE

-261 VAEKTAA
+261 AA
-268 RRTATEKVAAEKPV
+268 RRTATEKVAAEKLA
-282 TNKTEKVIA
+282 TNKTEKVVA
-291 EKPATDK
+291 EKSATDK
-298 TEKVVT
+298 TEKAVT
-304 EKPAAN
+304 EKPTTN

-316 AEKTATDKTENVV
+316 TEKPATDKTENVV

>member
-1 MKAFLDF
+1 MKAILDF
-8 IANNH
+8 IANNR
-13 VVAIIVAAVIAVAVA
+13 VVTIIFAAVVVIAVVVFLIVAA
-28 TLIIVSAKKKQ
+28 KKNQ

-57 DDTEEINANENL
+57 ADTEEINANENL

-90 RTKLPPL
+90 RTKLPPV
-97 KAQPE
+97 KAQRE
-102 TAASNAKSTATP
+102 TEANNPKPTENADAKATRTLRHESGP
-114 DDGEAKQTKQ
+114 NNTVKANYESDD
-124 ATQPENI
+124 
-131 GKDEPKNVATA
+131 
-142 TDETSKSAKKQKK
+142 SAKKQKK
-155 SSKKAENEAKK
+155 SGKKAEKDGK
-166 KIATDGNAG
+166 RKTATNDNK
-175 TNAETVAIASTQLSI
+175 ETGAAVSTQLSI
-190 DDLTEKKIADPDEKA
+190 DDLTEKNADETAEKTF
-205 ISDEKVISDEKAIAD
+205 AD
-220 ASENVKTENIKEE
+220 ASESVKSVKIENIKEE
-233 QMKKETAKRATVKAE
+233 IMKKGSTKKATVKTE
-248 ANTPAEKVATEKT
+248 ADIPAEKVATEQT
-261 VAEKTAA
+261 VAEKSV
-268 RRTATEKVAAEKPV
+268 TEKTTK
-282 TNKTEKVIA
+282 EKVVA
-291 EKPATDK
+291 EKPA
-298 TEKVVT
+298 
-304 EKPAAN
+304 A
-310 KTENVV
+310 
-316 AEKTATDKTENVV
+316 
-329 TEKPATDKTDK
+329 DK
-340 KTLGKWII
+340 KALGKWII

-356 VAYLYANNKELML
+356 VAYLYANNKEIML

-394 DNFTYYRDKNKNYF
+394 ENFTYYRDKNKNYF
-408 FKLKTSKNRFLCVG
+408 FKLKTSKNRLLCAG

-446 AEKIEKDVTVINYT
+446 AEKIERDVTIINYT
-460 PMQDETYV
+460 PGQDEAYT
-468 PRKNSGKWIISKL
+468 PRKNSGKWVISEL
-481 DDETYFAQLFAS
+481 DDETFIAQLFAS

-526 IIDSDKKGRYFFK
+526 IIDSDKKGRFFFK

-576 AEGK
+576 AEEK

>member
-1 MKAFLDF
+1 MKAILDF
-8 IANNH
+8 IANNR
-13 VVAIIVAAVIAVAVA
+13 VVTIIFAAVVVIAVVVFLIVAA
-28 TLIIVSAKKKQ
+28 KKNQ

-90 RTKLPPL
+90 RTKLPPV
-97 KAQPE
+97 KAQRE
-102 TAASNAKSTATP
+102 TEANNPKPTENADA
-114 DDGEAKQTKQ
+114 Q
-124 ATQPENI
+124 ATRTLRPESGPNDTV
-131 GKDEPKNVATA
+131 KANDES
-142 TDETSKSAKKQKK
+142 DESAKKQKK
-155 SSKKAENEAKK
+155 SGKKAEKDGK
-166 KIATDGNAG
+166 RKTATNDNK
-175 TNAETVAIASTQLSI
+175 ETVAAVSTQLSI
-190 DDLTEKKIADPDEKA
+190 DDLTEKNADETDEKTF
-205 ISDEKVISDEKAIAD
+205 AD
-220 ASENVKTENIKEE
+220 ASESVKIKNIKEE
-233 QMKKETAKRATVKAE
+233 IMKKGSTKNSTAKTE
-248 ANTPAEKVATEKT
+248 ADIPAEKVATEQT
-261 VAEKTAA
+261 VAEKSV
-268 RRTATEKVAAEKPV
+268 TEKTPK
-282 TNKTEKVIA
+282 EKVVA
-291 EKPATDK
+291 EKPA
-298 TEKVVT
+298 
-304 EKPAAN
+304 A
-310 KTENVV
+310 
-316 AEKTATDKTENVV
+316 
-329 TEKPATDKTDK
+329 DK
-340 KTLGKWII
+340 KALGKWII

-356 VAYLYANNKELML
+356 VAYLYANNKEIML

-394 DNFTYYRDKNKNYF
+394 ENFTYYRDKNKNYF
-408 FKLKTSKNRFLCVG
+408 FKLKTSKNRLLCAG

-446 AEKIEKDVTVINYT
+446 AEKIEKDVTIINYT
-460 PMQDETYV
+460 PGQDEAYT
-468 PRKNSGKWIISKL
+468 PRKNSGKWVISEL
-481 DDETYFAQLFAS
+481 DDETFIAQLFAS

-526 IIDSDKKGRYFFK
+526 IIDSDKKGRFFFK

-576 AEGK
+576 AEEK

>member
-1 MKAFLDF
+1 MKAILDF
-8 IANNH
+8 IANNR
-13 VVAIIVAAVIAVAVA
+13 VVTIIFAAVVVIAVVVFLIVA
-28 TLIIVSAKKKQ
+28 AKKKQ

-57 DDTEEINANENL
+57 ADTEEINANENL

-90 RTKLPPL
+90 RTKLPPV
-97 KAQPE
+97 KAQRE
-102 TAASNAKSTATP
+102 TEANNPKPTENADA
-114 DDGEAKQTKQ
+114 Q
-124 ATQPENI
+124 ATRTLRPESGPNDTV
-131 GKDEPKNVATA
+131 KANDES
-142 TDETSKSAKKQKK
+142 DESAKRQKK
-155 SSKKAENEAKK
+155 SSKKAEKDGK
-166 KIATDGNAG
+166 RKTATNDNK
-175 TNAETVAIASTQLSI
+175 ETGAAVSTQLSI
-190 DDLTEKKIADPDEKA
+190 DDLTEKNAAETDEKTF
-205 ISDEKVISDEKAIAD
+205 AD
-220 ASENVKTENIKEE
+220 ASESVKSVKIENIKEE
-233 QMKKETAKRATVKAE
+233 IMKKGSTKNSTAKTE
-248 ANTPAEKVATEKT
+248 ADIPAEKVATEQT
-261 VAEKTAA
+261 VAEKSV
-268 RRTATEKVAAEKPV
+268 TEKTTK
-282 TNKTEKVIA
+282 EKVIA
-291 EKPATDK
+291 EKPA
-298 TEKVVT
+298 
-304 EKPAAN
+304 A
-310 KTENVV
+310 
-316 AEKTATDKTENVV
+316 
-329 TEKPATDKTDK
+329 DK
-340 KTLGKWII
+340 KALGKWVI

-356 VAYLYANNKELML
+356 VAYLYANNKEIML

-394 DNFTYYRDKNKNYF
+394 ENFTYYRDKNKNYF
-408 FKLKTSKNRFLCVG
+408 FKLKTSKNRLLCAG

-446 AEKIEKDVTVINYT
+446 AEKIEKDITIINYT
-460 PMQDETYV
+460 PGQDEAYT
-468 PRKNSGKWIISKL
+468 PRKNSGKWVISEL
-481 DDETYFAQLFAS
+481 DDETFIAQLFAS

-526 IIDSDKKGRYFFK
+526 IIDSDKKGRFFFK

-576 AEGK
+576 AEEK

>member
-1 MKAFLDF
+1 MKAILDF
-8 IANNH
+8 IANNRAVTIIFAA
-13 VVAIIVAAVIAVAVA
+13 VVVIAVVVFLIVAA
-28 TLIIVSAKKKQ
+28 KKNQ

-57 DDTEEINANENL
+57 ADTEEINANENL

-90 RTKLPPL
+90 RTKLPPV
-97 KAQPE
+97 KAQRE
-102 TAASNAKSTATP
+102 TEANNAKPTENADAKATRSLRPESGP
-114 DDGEAKQTKQ
+114 DNTVKA
-124 ATQPENI
+124 N
-131 GKDEPKNVATA
+131 DES
-142 TDETSKSAKKQKK
+142 DESAKKQKK
-155 SSKKAENEAKK
+155 SGKKAEKDGK
-166 KIATDGNAG
+166 RKTATNDNK
-175 TNAETVAIASTQLSI
+175 ETGAAVSTQLSI
-190 DDLTEKKIADPDEKA
+190 DDLTEKNAAETDEKTF
-205 ISDEKVISDEKAIAD
+205 AD
-220 ASENVKTENIKEE
+220 ASESVKSVKKENIKEE
-233 QMKKETAKRATVKAE
+233 IMKKGSTKNATVKTKADI
-248 ANTPAEKVATEKT
+248 PAEKVATEQT
-261 VAEKTAA
+261 VAEKS
-268 RRTATEKVAAEKPV
+268 ATEKN
-282 TNKTEKVIA
+282 TQEKVVA
-291 EKPATDK
+291 EKPA
-298 TEKVVT
+298 
-304 EKPAAN
+304 A
-310 KTENVV
+310 
-316 AEKTATDKTENVV
+316 
-329 TEKPATDKTDK
+329 DK
-340 KTLGKWII
+340 KSLGKWII

-356 VAYLYANNKELML
+356 VAYLYANNKEIML

-394 DNFTYYRDKNKNYF
+394 ENFTYYRDKNKNYF
-408 FKLKTSKNRFLCVG
+408 FKLKTSKNRLLCAG

-446 AEKIEKDVTVINYT
+446 AEKIEKDVTIINYT
-460 PMQDETYV
+460 PGQDEAYT
-468 PRKNSGKWIISKL
+468 PRKNSGKWVISEL
-481 DDETYFAQLFAS
+481 DDETFIAQLFAS

-526 IIDSDKKGRYFFK
+526 IIDSDKKGRFFFK

-576 AEGK
+576 AEEK

>member
-1 MKAFLDF
+1 MKAILDF
-8 IANNH
+8 IANNR
-13 VVAIIVAAVIAVAVA
+13 VVTIIFAAVVVIAVVVF
-28 TLIIVSAKKKQ
+28 LIVTAKKKQ

-57 DDTEEINANENL
+57 ADTEEINANENL

-90 RTKLPPL
+90 RTKLPPV
-97 KAQPE
+97 KAQRE
-102 TAASNAKSTATP
+102 TEANNPKPTENADAKATRTLRTESGP
-114 DDGEAKQTKQ
+114 NNTVKA
-124 ATQPENI
+124 N
-131 GKDEPKNVATA
+131 DES
-142 TDETSKSAKKQKK
+142 DESAKKQKK
-155 SSKKAENEAKK
+155 SGKKTEKDGK
-166 KIATDGNAG
+166 RKTATNDNK
-175 TNAETVAIASTQLSI
+175 ETGAVVSTQLSI
-190 DDLTEKKIADPDEKA
+190 DDLTEKNAAETDEKT
-205 ISDEKVISDEKAIAD
+205 IAD
-220 ASENVKTENIKEE
+220 ASESVKSVKKENIKEE
-233 QMKKETAKRATVKAE
+233 IMKKGSTKSATVKTE
-248 ANTPAEKVATEKT
+248 TDTPAEKVATEQT
-261 VAEKTAA
+261 VAEKSV
-268 RRTATEKVAAEKPV
+268 TEKTTK
-282 TNKTEKVIA
+282 EKVI
-291 EKPATDK
+291 E
-298 TEKVVT
+298 
-304 EKPAAN
+304 EKPAA
-310 KTENVV
+310 
-316 AEKTATDKTENVV
+316 
-329 TEKPATDKTDK
+329 DK

-356 VAYLYANNKELML
+356 VAYLYANNKEIML

-394 DNFTYYRDKNKNYF
+394 ENFTYYRDKNKNYF
-408 FKLKTSKNRFLCVG
+408 FKLKTSKNRLLCAG

-446 AEKIEKDVTVINYT
+446 AEKIEKDVTIINYT
-460 PMQDETYV
+460 PGQDEAYT
-468 PRKNSGKWIISKL
+468 PRKNSGKWVISEL
-481 DDETYFAQLFAS
+481 DDETFIAQLFAS

-526 IIDSDKKGRYFFK
+526 IIDSDKKGRFFFK

-576 AEGK
+576 AEEK